1 MISNIKHLNFEMKKA
16 IIILFTI
23 FTMSSCSS
31 TLDQMHVDQAVFLGS
46 IVGVL
51 VGLQ

>member
-1 MISNIKHLNFEMKKA
+1 MISNIKHLNFEMKKI

-31 TLDQMHVDQAVFLGS
+31 SLDQIHVDKAIWLGT
-46 IVGVL
+46 IVGTL
-51 VGLQ
+51 IGLQ